1 MIEKFSLGGFVL
13 KGNLQL
19 TRLELLTLWLEAS
32 QIWSTHHFR
41 WIWHGTTLIFCH
53 GSAEFKTLLDDAYKQ
68 GLTRSKY
75 FNERIN
81 YIFVQNCF
89 EIKYRSQY
97 WDDGDFYYT
106 VMEREFCHLSDELK
120 TRLEKFA
127 FEELFAILWQ
137 VVKSDFLQLL
147 RSHPENSWWTSYY
160 SFRGWTFVLF
170 IPVNQKYFYI
180 KKNFQKC
187 FIRTDQLSAFCPH
200 ANPESCWHE
209 GLTNSQ

>member
-1 MIEKFSLGGFVL
+1 MNPYWEFMLNPLLSFWNFVVSLSNPIYDKTKRREKGKAKRKRPSFSISNVFGLNQISKVVHFSFFFTFGMLHLVLLSSLMIRLWFFNLILPFFFFWSWQVSNWVLNHMIEKFSLGGFVL

-81 YIFVQNCF
+81 YIFGQNCF
-89 EIKYRSQY
+89 EIKYLSQY
-97 WDDGDFYYT
+97 WDFGD
-106 VMEREFCHLSDELK
+106 S
-120 TRLEKFA
+120 
-127 FEELFAILWQ
+127 
-137 VVKSDFLQLL
+137 
-147 RSHPENSWWTSYY
+147 
-160 SFRGWTFVLF
+160 
-170 IPVNQKYFYI
+170 
-180 KKNFQKC
+180 
-187 FIRTDQLSAFCPH
+187 
-200 ANPESCWHE
+200 
-209 GLTNSQ
+209 